1 MDIPGL
7 YEGLW
12 FFGGALLHSW
22 LTSVLG
28 NSSAK
33 KAAEKIRLKAV
44 EAFLE
49 MHTNTLLDL
58 KFMLGIKYKLLA
70 EAEFLKETEEIS
82 KQLDKKMMRD
92 WAASS
97 VLKLESV
104 YPQMDRS
111 ASKELEKYLYKVIEI
126 EE

>member
-12 FFGGALLHSW
+12 FFGGALLYSW
-22 LTSVLG
+22 LTGVLG
-28 NSSAK
+28 KSPANK
-33 KAAEKIRLKAV
+33 VAEKIRLKAV

-49 MHTNTLLDL
+49 IHTNTILDL
-58 KFMLGIKYKLLA
+58 KFILGMKYKLLA
-70 EAEFLKETEEIS
+70 ETDYLKETEEIS
-82 KQLDKKMMRD
+82 KQIDKKMMRD
-92 WAASS
+92 WASSS

-104 YPQMDRS
+104 YPQMDRG
-111 ASKELEKYLYKVIEI
+111 ASKELEKYLYKVIET

>member
-1 MDIPGL
+1 MNIPGL

-12 FFGGALLHSW
+12 FFGGALLYSW
-22 LTSVLG
+22 LNGVLG
-28 NSSAK
+28 NNPVGK
-33 KAAEKIRLKAV
+33 VAEKIRLKAV

-58 KFMLGIKYKLLA
+58 KFILGIKYKLLA
-70 EAEFLKETEEIS
+70 ETDCLKETEEVS
-82 KQLDKKMMRD
+82 KQIDKKMMRD
-92 WAASS
+92 WASSS

-104 YPQMDRS
+104 YPQMDRD
-111 ASKELEKYLYKVIEI
+111 ASKELENYLYKVIES